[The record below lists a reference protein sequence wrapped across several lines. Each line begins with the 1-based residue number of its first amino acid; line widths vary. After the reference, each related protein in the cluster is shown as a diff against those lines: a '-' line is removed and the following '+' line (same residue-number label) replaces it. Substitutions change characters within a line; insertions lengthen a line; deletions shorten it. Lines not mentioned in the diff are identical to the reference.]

1 VNVKKWMLTTVPV
14 LLIGASLSA
23 SDNGKLTNVPAAN
36 PKTAGVTSPNV
47 LSPELQEIAVA
58 QGSTKTEGGNA
69 LTGYYGYFNN
79 VLTPTGAPRM
89 LPMPGAIPA
98 PSPAPLV
105 EASKSEPDKN
115 TYLIL
120 RNQDGPD
127 AHYNY
132 GTHFLF
138 QGHEGTVGGQSYLT
152 RVNLDADGAH
162 RVTLL
167 ATTDVNGHP
176 IPTIDGST
184 WYPFSNRLL
193 LTSENGASGA
203 VLQATANYPSTV
215 EDLSGIFGR
224 GGYEGIQ
231 ADNRGNIIIVEDSG
245 GSAGTLNPH
254 AKRPNSFVYR
264 FIPYNILDLRAGGK
278 LQVLQVMSKAHA
290 GPIVFGS
297 LGADADIKSQDT
309 KDIHTYGLVF
319 QTQWVTVHDTATQG
333 STPFDANAAA
343 KTAGGTPFKRPEN
356 GQFRPGTNFSEF
368 IFDETGDTNA
378 LTEAGTEFGG
388 FGSVLRLRLTG
399 ANSGTLNLV
408 YLSDVV
414 HSSFDNCAFISAD
427 QIVFVEDAGD
437 GLHAQRN
444 ALDSAYVIDLNA
456 PYSKGAQPIRILAEG
471 RDPSATI
478 DSALLD
484 FSGFQNEGD
493 NEITGFHVSDGDASV
508 HGLLGAQIPNPFDGQ
523 WRMFYTQQH
532 GDNIT
537 WEIISADQ
545 GGNGH
550 GNGQGDDND

>member
-23 SDNGKLTNVPAAN
+23 SNNGKLTDVPAAN
-36 PKTAGVTSPNV
+36 PKVAGVTSANV
-47 LSPELQEIAVA
+47 LSPELQEVAVA
-58 QGSTKTEGGNA
+58 QGSIKMEGGTA
-69 LTGYYGYFNN
+69 LTGYYGYFND
-79 VLTPTGAPRM
+79 VLAASGTPRM
-89 LPMPGAIPA
+89 LSAPGVVPT
-98 PSPAPLV
+98 PSPAPKV
-105 EASKSEPDKN
+105 EATKSEPDKN

-127 AHYNY
+127 AHYDY

-138 QGHEGTVGGQSYLT
+138 QGHEGVVSGQSYLT

-167 ATTDVNGHP
+167 ATTDVNGHA

-184 WYPFSNRLL
+184 WYPFSNHLL
-193 LTSENGASGA
+193 LTSENGASGG
-203 VLQATANYPSTV
+203 VFQATANYPSTV

-245 GSAGTLNPH
+245 GSSGTLYPH

-264 FIPYNILDLRAGGK
+264 FIPYNPLDLRLGGK

-290 GPIVFGS
+290 GPIVFGTA
-297 LGADADIKSQDT
+297 GADADIKSQDT

-319 QTQWVTVHDTATQG
+319 QTQWVTIHDTATQG

-343 KTAGGTPFKRPEN
+343 KAAGGTPFKRPEN

-378 LTEAGTEFGG
+378 LTEVGSEFGG

-414 HSSFDNCAFISAD
+414 HSAFDNCAFISAD

-437 GLHAQRN
+437 TLHTQRN
-444 ALDSAYVIDLNA
+444 ALDSAYIIDLNA
-456 PYSKGAQPIRILAEG
+456 PYSIGAKPIRILAEG

-493 NEITGFHVSDGDASV
+493 NEITGFHVSDGDPSV
-508 HGLLGAQIPNPFDGQ
+508 HGLLGDQIPRPFDGQ

-537 WEIISADQ
+537 WEILSSDQ
-545 GGNGH
+545 DGNGH